1 MNTSM
6 ATAIENSIRK
16 QSLRLHRSQL
26 GSFFRWWTGELK
38 ELLPARL
45 KAGMQHARRRVVMR
59 LEGQD
64 LAVLVHDSGTMQELD
79 VLSTEQD
86 TRIQQQRLAD
96 LLEEREL
103 DEVARDLLL
112 PESRV
117 LRKQVIMPAAAEAN
131 LRQALAFEMDRQTP
145 FRAEE
150 VFFDYRIVERD
161 RDGGQL
167 AVDLIL
173 TRKEPVLKDIQALQ
187 PLGMAPSGVDVE
199 IEGQAL
205 GVNLLPLD
213 MRQRIVNSKSRA
225 NRALAIG
232 LLVLLAL
239 VMAQSIWLRQH
250 QISEAQL
257 AIEEVRD
264 EAMEVQE
271 IRNRIADAAEAA
283 GFLRNR
289 RAGSPP
295 TVKVLAEVTR
305 ILPDDTFL
313 DRLLVG
319 SDSVQMQG
327 KSNNA
332 QQLIE
337 LVNQSPL
344 FTDAAFRG
352 STRLDTATKKEI
364 FDVNAALVAGSAE

>member
-1 MNTSM
+1 M
-6 ATAIENSIRK
+6 ATAIENSIGNLSR
-16 QSLRLHRSQL
+16 RLQRSQL

-45 KAGMQHARRRVVMR
+45 QAGMQHARRRVVMR

-64 LAVLVHDSGTMQELD
+64 LVVLVHESGTMQELD

-96 LLEEREL
+96 LLEERDL
-103 DEVARDLLL
+103 AEVSRDLLL

-117 LRKQVIMPAAAEAN
+117 LRKQVVLPAAAEAN

-145 FRAEE
+145 FRADE

-161 RDGGQL
+161 REGGQL
-167 AVDLIL
+167 AVDLLL
-173 TRKEPVLKDIQALQ
+173 TLKEPVLNDIQALQ

-232 LLVLLAL
+232 LVVLLAL

-250 QISEAQL
+250 QISEARR

-289 RAGSPP
+289 RAASPP

-327 KSNNA
+327 KSENA

-337 LVNQSPL
+337 LVNQSLL
-344 FTDAAFRG
+344 FTDASFRG
-352 STRLDTATKKEI
+352 STRLDARTQKEI